1 LLFSVLDLLLINH
14 PRDSKLIELSEISI
28 KADLKLTEW
37 NNFITLLDNLGQV
50 FFKKKTWF
58 GSILILDI
66 IIAKLNN
73 RIL

>member
-14 PRDSKLIELSEISI
+14 ARDSKLIELSEISI

-58 GSILILDI
+58 DSILILDI